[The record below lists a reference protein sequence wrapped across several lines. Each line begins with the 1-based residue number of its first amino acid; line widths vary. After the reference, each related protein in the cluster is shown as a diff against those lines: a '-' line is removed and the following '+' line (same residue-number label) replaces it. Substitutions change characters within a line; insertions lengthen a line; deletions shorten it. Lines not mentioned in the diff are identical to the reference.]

1 MSLSTRAVAG
11 LGAVVVIAAG
21 TVGGSIAYASNQT
34 EISDH
39 RATLVVGN
47 SSQAHDPFC
56 FNEGKPLT
64 DQQQE
69 ECQDKAGKALEDGS
83 LPSSDVVASDRIAIG
98 VSPEVADRGWWAN
111 TNGGQQGQGGRFIL
125 ASAARNATF
134 SGSVP
139 ASKALNASGKTLITV
154 VETDPK
160 APDSIYG
167 VWYFQLNTQDS

>member
-1 MSLSTRAVAG
+1 MSLSTRVIAG

-21 TVGGSIAYASNQT
+21 TVGGSIAFASGQH
-34 EISDH
+34 ESSDH

-47 SSQAHDPFC
+47 SSQEKNPFC
-56 FNEGKPLT
+56 FNGGQPLT
-64 DQQQE
+64 EQQQE
-69 ECQDKAGKALEDGS
+69 ECQDKAGKALEEGT
-83 LPSSDVVASDRIAIG
+83 LPKSDVTLSDRIGIG
-98 VSPEVADRGWWAN
+98 VTPDVADRGWWAN
-111 TNGGQQGQGGRFIL
+111 SNGGQQGQGGRFIL
-125 ASAARNATF
+125 ASAAKDVTY

-160 APDSIYG
+160 APDSIYA

>member
-21 TVGGSIAYASNQT
+21 TVGGSIAYASNQH

-47 SSQAHDPFC
+47 SSLVADPFC
-56 FNEGKPLT
+56 FNAGQPLT
-64 DQQQE
+64 EQQQE

-83 LPSSDVVASDRIAIG
+83 LPKSDVTVSDRIGVG
-98 VSPEVADRGWWAN
+98 VSPEVAEHGWWAN

-125 ASAARNATF
+125 ASAAKDATY

-160 APDSIYG
+160 APDAIYG
-167 VWYFQLNTQDS
+167 VWYFQLNTQAD